1 MGPRSNVSVPELSQ
15 ATPGA
20 PPLDLPLSARAPI
33 LRAICEGWDVNRSHN
48 GVPHISPPLRCGIRV
63 TNIQCYARGM
73 QVTVTIPDDLAA
85 QLTAAGKDPAR
96 AALEALAV
104 EGYRAGRLSE
114 NEVRVM
120 LGYETR
126 MQVHALLKEHDV
138 YLNYSM
144 SDLEQDIRASDE
156 LYAMRAQSG
165 RKHE

>member
-1 MGPRSNVSVPELSQ
+1 
-15 ATPGA
+15 
-20 PPLDLPLSARAPI
+20 
-33 LRAICEGWDVNRSHN
+33 
-48 GVPHISPPLRCGIRV
+48 
-63 TNIQCYARGM
+63 M

-96 AALEALAV
+96 AALEALAI

-156 LYAMRAQSG
+156 LYAMRAESG

>member
-1 MGPRSNVSVPELSQ
+1 MSVPELSQ

-104 EGYRAGRLSE
+104 EGYRAQRLTE
-114 NEVRVM
+114 ADVKRM
-120 LGYETR
+120 LGYGTR
-126 MQVHALLKEHDV
+126 MQVHALLAEYDVDLHYTMEHV
-138 YLNYSM
+138 R
-144 SDLEQDIRASDE
+144 QDIEASDK
-156 LYAMRAQSG
+156 LHAQ
-165 RKHE
+165 RTQEAARTQ

>member
-1 MGPRSNVSVPELSQ
+1 
-15 ATPGA
+15 
-20 PPLDLPLSARAPI
+20 
-33 LRAICEGWDVNRSHN
+33 
-48 GVPHISPPLRCGIRV
+48 
-63 TNIQCYARGM
+63 M

-85 QLTAAGKDPAR
+85 QLTAAGKDPAC
-96 AALEALAV
+96 AALEALAI

>member
-1 MGPRSNVSVPELSQ
+1 M
-15 ATPGA
+15 
-20 PPLDLPLSARAPI
+20 
-33 LRAICEGWDVNRSHN
+33 
-48 GVPHISPPLRCGIRV
+48 
-63 TNIQCYARGM
+63 
-73 QVTVTIPDDLAA
+73 TVTIPDDLAA

-96 AALEALAV
+96 AALEALAI

-156 LYAMRAQSG
+156 LYAMRAESG

>member
-1 MGPRSNVSVPELSQ
+1 
-15 ATPGA
+15 
-20 PPLDLPLSARAPI
+20 
-33 LRAICEGWDVNRSHN
+33 
-48 GVPHISPPLRCGIRV
+48 
-63 TNIQCYARGM
+63 M

-156 LYAMRAQSG
+156 LYAMRAESG